1 MRISVI
7 GGTGFMG
14 SRLVRKLVAEGH
26 EAVAHDRST
35 GCDLLTGEG
44 LPQAVA
50 SAEVVVDTI
59 DAPSFDAGAASF
71 FRTTTD
77 NLLAAAERA
86 RVRHAVLLS
95 IVGIDRVPQIDYYQA
110 KLLQEERFKDS
121 AVAWSTVRS
130 TQFMEFIEKIMSWT
144 TEGDMVRLPSTPLQP
159 VAADE
164 AVQALAEVSVGTPL
178 KSILN
183 VAGPDIIPLDEL
195 GRMTLKARPK
205 GDLRVVTDESA
216 GLFAAVPDDALTALE
231 GARLGTIH
239 YADWLTEKTPHPA

>member
-14 SRLVRKLVAEGH
+14 SRLVRRLVAEGH
-26 EAVAHDRST
+26 EAIAHDRST

-50 SAEVVVDTI
+50 SADVVVNAI
-59 DAPSFDAGAASF
+59 DAPSFDAAAASF
-71 FRTTTD
+71 FRTTAD

-95 IVGIDRVPQIDYYQA
+95 IVGIDRVPQVDYYRA
-110 KLLQEERFKDS
+110 KLLQEERFKHS
-121 AVAWSTVRS
+121 AVAWSIVRS
-130 TQFMEFIEKIMSWT
+130 TQFMEFVDKIMSWT
-144 TEGDMVRLPSTPLQP
+144 TEGNTVRLPSTPLQP

-164 AVQALAEVSVGTPL
+164 AVQFLAEVSVGTPL

-183 VAGPDIIPLDEL
+183 VAGPDVIPLDEL
-195 GRMTLKARPK
+195 GRLTLKARPE

-216 GLFAAVPDDALTALE
+216 GLFAAVSGGAVTAPK
-231 GARLGTIH
+231 GARLGSVH
-239 YADWLTEKTPHPA
+239 YVRWLTERTPHPA